1 VRVTFVDDHEVRL
14 TIFVH
19 FSDAAQK
26 EPDAGVLQF
35 KQKRHD
41 HGATPFVNLPTANH
55 SFKNKQT

>member
-1 VRVTFVDDHEVRL
+1 MIICVITFVDDHEVRL

-41 HGATPFVNLPTANH
+41 HGATPFCQLANGEPQLQ
-55 SFKNKQT
+55 K